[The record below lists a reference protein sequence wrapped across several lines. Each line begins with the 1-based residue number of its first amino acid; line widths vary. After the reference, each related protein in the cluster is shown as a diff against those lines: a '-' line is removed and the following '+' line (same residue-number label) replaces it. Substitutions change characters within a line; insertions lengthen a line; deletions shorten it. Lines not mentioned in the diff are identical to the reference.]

1 MRQPGLFLHRQS
13 VHIGA
18 QPDGAAKV
26 IMKGIRK
33 NKARILIGPDAHVV
47 DWIRRLFPASYL
59 RLLPMMD
66 LIRNQD

>member
-1 MRQPGLFLHRQS
+1 
-13 VHIGA
+13 
-18 QPDGAAKV
+18 
-26 IMKGIRK
+26 
-33 NKARILIGPDAHVV
+33 V